1 MLCEN
6 NGERNAKKLV
16 LASKNIAED
25 SEKTMIRLLLVAPCS
40 KQSQGGMTVWTETF
54 LSQCAQ
60 RNDVECDL
68 LNIATIGSR
77 AVQLN
82 SRRHFKDEFVRTK
95 AIFKNLKKKM
105 SCQTYDAAHIN
116 TSCGAFG
123 LIRDYIIAR
132 KIKRKQPACKR
143 IVHFHCDVQKQTLQ
157 KYKKYFLKK
166 LLKITDTALV
176 LNQKN
181 KTYLEQISSVSVAAV
196 PNFIDAALIR
206 TEKKEIAPTVEKALF
221 VGFVQPQKGAY
232 EIYELAKAFPAI
244 TFNLIGAVRADVAEW
259 VKPENVILHGP
270 KTRSEII
277 EALDD
282 ADVFIFPTHSEG
294 FSVALLECMARGVPS
309 VTTDVG
315 ANLEMLENKG
325 GTVVPAKDVDALEQA
340 MRDIADAALR
350 REMSEW
356 VIQKT
361 KNTYTVTAV
370 LEQIKDAYGAI

>member
-6 NGERNAKKLV
+6 NGERNAQKFV
-16 LASKNIAED
+16 LISKNIAED
-25 SEKTMIRLLLVAPCS
+25 SEKAMIRLLLVAPCS

-82 SRRHFKDEFVRTK
+82 SRRHFKDEFARTK

-105 SCQTYDAAHIN
+105 ACQTYDAAHIN

-123 LIRDYIIAR
+123 LIRDYILAR

-143 IVHFHCDVQKQTLQ
+143 IVHFHCDVQKQTAQ

-181 KTYLEQISSVSVAAV
+181 KTFLEKISSVSVAAV

-206 TEKKEIAPTVEKALF
+206 TEKKKISHTVEKAVF
-221 VGFVQPQKGAY
+221 VGFVQPQKGAS
-232 EIYELAKAFPAI
+232 EIYELAKAFPTV

-259 VKPENVILHGP
+259 EKPENVILHGP

-325 GTVVPAKDVDALEQA
+325 GIVVPVGDVFA
-340 MRDIADAALR
+340 MRDAMLHMFEPAKR
-350 REMSEW
+350 EEMSDW
-356 VIQKT
+356 SIQKVCLH
-361 KNTYTVTAV
+361 YSVTEV
-370 LEQIKDAYGAI
+370 VSRMIDFYK